1 MRKFLSF
8 LALFVMAFALPHK
21 AAAWNLN
28 AGTNPNK
35 IVLNFKNNIGDS
47 HEMEKNESSS
57 ADYKWSYEFVSNG
70 AYVNFDMDL
79 YWGTGANDYVR
90 YGQNKGCSSL
100 DTWSETLNL
109 DDNARNSAYYIS
121 NLVKDTK
128 YRIEIAG
135 VGEGDEANQF
145 KMRVKKVGTTP
156 ATLYLYSST
165 SNWNSYKASA
175 NASGNTF
182 NFGEITVSKDE
193 MVILSTKA
201 STTNGYEGLKSD
213 VYTHGGGDTNIVS
226 GVGSTF
232 SNTNAGTWKFTES
245 GTYTIVAT
253 WNSDKTGT
261 LTATKKVQPAGA
273 LNFSS
278 NTNPKS
284 VKLVFDNGN
293 GSYDLDFSN
302 GTWSKVITVTN
313 VATDDGSGYVN
324 FNVEVTKSDN
334 TTATLGVNSGAH
346 ELEWATVDCGTGAN
360 YYQGRMEA
368 GKQYLV
374 EVTGA
379 GDDKFKFKF
388 TEYTG
393 PTIYL
398 YKKVDDN
405 SVEQV
410 GASTAP
416 YTYSLYLSSGE
427 RLFLATKPN
436 LTTWAQVNVAGVRY
450 NPENNAETKIPAQ
463 NTSFAVNPQT
473 EGNQHGV
480 WLTNQEGRYT
490 ITVDWTGKKLS
501 ATCESLPDPNVF
513 LPLTSKD
520 FENNNWHYFLVG
532 ERMGEYR
539 LQPEW
544 ELKKNGSNE
553 LVLNNRFFYH
563 GGFAIA
569 VVKNFEDYSNQRF
582 HFYRDNTGDSNIWEA
597 DHDYTI
603 YDGTDWDQ
611 PAGETRNNPVNCF
624 KFKLDGD
631 YYQGKGIFISEFKV
645 TLDSNGVPT
654 KFRFTRGSDA
664 ETKNNRMFAL
674 LGDNIYNRTYSNAS
688 GTGNTPMY
696 DKNKYKGNGWQEG
709 WIQYDPTT
717 NRPYVDARGEYL
729 YHTSFT
735 PDYMLTHPVQF
746 NQELP
751 NGGDFVYNSSYAQF
765 VEYKNLTD
773 LDSDPYKDFY
783 QAFTDKNAIKT
794 GVDKGGANY
803 NYDFS
808 VKVENGGLESPTG
821 TWSCYVVR
829 NMWIAGEIKFWTGW
843 GGNDDTTNGG
853 TSNIAVWHGPNGG
866 PNIAVNGRQNVKGF
880 DINSN
885 QEVTIYRN
893 GRNINNANYVVSAD
907 NKPVYFNRVVL
918 WYNEAGEVGESFIQF
933 IQESAG
939 PAILAQPMEQPEGS
953 PEPGKKNYIQ
963 YHWYLNKVNQTND
976 ATQTTEENR
985 KVIAYEISRY
995 RIVDGKA
1002 EPIGYPEGEKVDI
1015 SSLNVTVKDL
1025 YEENAGNLAFTTF
1038 LDKGIVGDRGFAPGL
1053 YQYDIYVTYE
1063 GGARKLAVSNQV
1075 PIYGDIAPDA
1085 VPMQLVELRGAYT
1098 DKFDTNHISA
1108 AEQLQQIDAAG
1119 DYAGY
1124 KYMTY
1129 RTNSEDKFY
1138 IMKDI
1143 VDEEG
1148 NNIPVDVKLID
1159 RAVAMKFLEEHP
1171 DKYWWTSDYYVRCL
1185 DYNAYARLLQGY
1197 IDAKTIEDTT
1207 IPEPTLE
1214 IFDVIIPEGG
1224 AAQDAKSV
1232 SRGNAHRFDFDG
1244 QSYYSAVV
1252 KRGGNLSDGT
1262 FDVKL
1267 TYSYIEKGAT
1277 EATEHTAQAAA
1288 GFDPVTPRPF
1298 APLYRYTYARDK
1310 RENPEEG
1317 FNGYQWGKVTVPVN
1331 NWNFYSSTGEAMK
1344 AGSMKDVYVKFDE
1357 HFDPRSFTLQVDFYR
1372 PNVNADI
1379 YKFYDIKYY
1388 VNMTNA
1394 DTEAQED
1401 EATRVPLQV
1410 EAVLH
1415 DKDLV
1420 DSDATGDTPNR
1431 YRMEFKGLHPRNG
1444 VYPTVEFVKTEYVP
1458 NTPVDPKT
1466 GEVFKSQTGNFGKML
1481 KINAVRSLQV
1491 NKNVEG
1497 LKNVHMGKIK
1507 RTDGTWDW
1515 MYKGHV
1521 DFQDDDET
1529 VQITGNEY
1537 EDVKALESGSD
1548 AYCALKPVYYLIEV
1562 QNEAGESYTYD
1573 YLVPHVEG
1581 HNTDGKNN
1589 IQTDPKTG
1597 LILNDRDPLI
1607 GTYITKGFK
1616 SDSKPTVYAT
1626 AIYMFERPVN
1636 GNETGVFTNFN
1647 RLEVESLK
1655 VNGNETASESKSS
1668 APARIRP
1675 GVSDS
1680 EFAAT
1685 GAGELPNAGV
1695 APEGDVLDMT
1705 SANPDPVTGYKAYAV
1720 IKGATYYDMTGG
1732 TVTGVEDVLAD
1743 GENGEAV
1750 YYNMQG
1756 MRIAEPTTA
1765 GVYFRVV
1772 GKEVT
1777 KFVVK

>member
-1 MRKFLSF
+1 MRKIVSF
-8 LALFVMAFALPHK
+8 LALLVIAFALPHGADAK
-21 AAAWNLN
+21 TVYWDNSTLN
-28 AGTNPNK
+28 WDSPYCHYWGGTNSSTWPGVKMEQVVGTIYKCEVGDATGIQFNPGDNSK
-35 IVLNFKNNIGDS
+35 EIEFTPTDGHLYKENVDVVYSTMTIYWDNSGKNWTTPHI
-47 HEMEKNESSS
+47 H
-57 ADYKWSYEFVSNG
+57 
-70 AYVNFDMDL
+70 
-79 YWGTGANDYVR
+79 YWGG
-90 YGQNKGCSSL
+90 YGGTKWPGSAMVHV
-100 DTWSETLNL
+100 E
-109 DDNARNSAYYIS
+109 DNIW
-121 NLVKDTK
+121 K
-128 YRIEIAG
+128 IEIPSNATNLMFDDGSDNGDKIPTDGGWAPKDNHKYNNSGDAG
-135 VGEGDEANQF
+135 EYV
-145 KMRVKKVGTTP
+145 TTP
-156 ATLYLYSST
+156 AGPLDFST
-165 SNWNSYKASA
+165 
-175 NASGNTF
+175 
-182 NFGEITVSKDE
+182 
-193 MVILSTKA
+193 
-201 STTNGYEGLKSD
+201 
-213 VYTHGGGDTNIVS
+213 
-226 GVGSTF
+226 
-232 SNTNAGTWKFTES
+232 
-245 GTYTIVAT
+245 
-253 WNSDKTGT
+253 
-261 LTATKKVQPAGA
+261 
-273 LNFSS
+273 

-293 GSYDLDFSN
+293 GSYDLSFSN

-313 VATDDGSGYVN
+313 VATDAASGSSGYVN

-334 TTATLGVNSGAH
+334 TTATLGVNAGAH
-346 ELEWATVDCGTGAN
+346 ELDWATVSCGTGDK

-368 GKQYLV
+368 GKKYLV
-374 EVTGA
+374 EVTGTGT
-379 GDDKFKFKF
+379 GDEFKFKF
-388 TEYTG
+388 TEQAYTPVG
-393 PTIYL
+393 PATLYL
-398 YKKVDDN
+398 YN
-405 SVEQV
+405 
-410 GASTAP
+410 TAP
-416 YTYSLYLSSGE
+416 SRIASATNNNDIFTFKVSLAAQTSL
-427 RLFLATKPN
+427 LIATSPN
-436 LTTWAQVNVAGVRY
+436 AITW
-450 NPENNAETKIPAQ
+450 PIPGRW
-463 NTSFAVNPQT
+463 NPQGNKDIPGNDIPMIEFVSDETTPGSWQTT
-473 EGNQHGV
+473 ERGV
-480 WLTNQEGRYT
+480 YT
-490 ITVDWTGKKLS
+490 ITVDWVNKKLT
-501 ATCESLPDPNVF
+501 ATCEPIPDPTTF
-513 LPLTSKD
+513 MPLTSKD
-520 FENNNWHYFLVG
+520 FDKPHYFLVG
-532 ERMGEYR
+532 ERMGEWH

-544 ELKKNGSNE
+544 EFTKDGNE
-553 LVLNNRFFYH
+553 LVLQNRYLYT
-563 GGFAIA
+563 GRFAIG
-569 VVKNFEDYSNQRF
+569 VVSTYDDYINHKFQYYGERFYFTNSNLSAGSEYFGNARTYSAEKQYTRGNPTNPDVMKINFEGDD
-582 HFYRDNTGDSNIWEA
+582 DNG
-597 DHDYTI
+597 
-603 YDGTDWDQ
+603 
-611 PAGETRNNPVNCF
+611 
-624 KFKLDGD
+624 
-631 YYQGKGIFISEFKV
+631 YYQGKGKFIKEIRV
-645 TLDSNGVPT
+645 TLNANGVPT
-654 KFRFTRGSDA
+654 GIRFVPGTDA
-664 ETKNNRMFAL
+664 EATANRMFAL
-674 LGDNIYNRTYSNAS
+674 LGDNIYNRSFSNTS
-688 GTGNTPMY
+688 GTGQTAMF
-696 DKNKYKGNGWQEG
+696 DKGKYKGNGWQEG
-709 WIQYDPTT
+709 WIQYDPVT
-717 NRPYVDARGEYL
+717 NRPYVDGRGEYL

-751 NGGDFVYNSSYAQF
+751 TGGDFVYNSSYAQF
-765 VEYKNLTD
+765 VEYDKLTD

-783 QAFTDKNAIKT
+783 QAFTNKDAINT

-808 VKVENGGLESPTG
+808 VKVENGGLNQPTG

-829 NMWIAGEIKFWTGW
+829 DMWIAGEIKFWTGW

-853 TSNIAVWHGPNGG
+853 KDNIAVWHGPNGG
-866 PNIAVNGRQNVKGF
+866 PNIGVDGRQNVKGF

-885 QEVTIYRN
+885 QQVTIYRN

-939 PAILAQPMEQPEGS
+939 PAILAQPMEQPAVS

-963 YHWYLNKVNQTND
+963 YHWYLNKVAD
-976 ATQTTEENR
+976 GLEEEENR
-985 KVIAYEISRY
+985 KVLAYEISRY

-1002 EPIGYPEGEKVDI
+1002 EPIGYPEGEIVYIKDVYPGKD
-1015 SSLNVTVKDL
+1015 VTVKDL
-1025 YEENAGNLAFTTF
+1025 YEENAGSLPFTTF

-1143 VDEEG
+1143 VDSED

-1159 RAVAMKFLEEHP
+1159 RTVAMEFLENHP

-1224 AAQDAKSV
+1224 SASDAKSV

-1317 FNGYQWGKVTVPVN
+1317 FNGYKWGKVTVPVN
-1331 NWNFYSSTGEAMK
+1331 NWNFYPSTGEAMK

-1357 HFDPRSFTLQVDFYR
+1357 HFDPRSFTLEVDFYR

-1401 EATRVPLQV
+1401 EATRVPLKV

-1415 DKDLV
+1415 DTDLV
-1420 DSDATGDTPNR
+1420 DSDVTGETPNR

-1458 NTPVDPKT
+1458 NKATDEVT

-1537 EDVKALESGSD
+1537 EDVKALESGSG

-1562 QNEAGESYTYD
+1562 KNEAGESYTYD

-1597 LILNDRDPLI
+1597 LILNDSDPLI
-1607 GTYITKGFK
+1607 GTYIAKGFK
-1616 SDSKPTVYAT
+1616 SDSQPTVYAT

-1720 IKGATYYDMTGG
+1720 VKGATYYDMTGG